1 MNTITLD
8 LSNIIKLDQK
18 QFEKLTQNNRNLQ
31 LELTAKG
38 ELEIMPPTGGETGNR
53 NFEIDGQLWYWNRQY
68 NLGKAFD
75 SSTGFILPNGAT
87 RSPDTSWITLEKWQ
101 NLTSD
106 QRKKFIPLCPDFVIE
121 LLSEN
126 DDLIILRNKMQE
138 YLNNGLKL
146 GWLIN
151 PKLKTVEIYRQNK
164 TVEILENPQT
174 LSGENILPIFIL
186 NLACIFNLS

>member
-8 LSNIIKLDQK
+8 LSNIIKLDQQ

-53 NFEIDGQLWYWNRQY
+53 NFEIYIDLGVWNRQY

-164 TVEILENPQT
+164 AVEILENPQT
-174 LSGENILPIFIL
+174 LSGENILPNFVF
-186 NLACIFNLS
+186 NVNCIFDI

>member
-174 LSGENILPIFIL
+174 LSGENILPNFVF
-186 NLACIFNLS
+186 NVNCIFDI

>member
-8 LSNIIKLDQK
+8 LSNIIKLDQQ

-53 NFEIDGQLWYWNRQY
+53 NFEIDGQLWFWNRQY

-87 RSPDTSWITLEKWQ
+87 RSPDVSWITLEKWQ
-101 NLTSD
+101 NLTPD
-106 QRKKFIPLCPDFVIE
+106 QRKKFLPLCPDFVIE

-126 DDLIILRNKMQE
+126 DDLMLLRNKMKE
-138 YLNNGLKL
+138 YIKNGLKL

-151 PKLKTVEIYRQNK
+151 PKLKTVEIYRQNQE
-164 TVEILENPQT
+164 VEILESPQT
-174 LSGENILPIFIL
+174 LSGENILPSFVF
-186 NLACIFNLS
+186 NVDCIFNI

>member
-126 DDLIILRNKMQE
+126 DDLIILRNKT
-138 YLNNGLKL
+138 
-146 GWLIN
+146 IN
-151 PKLKTVEIYRQNK
+151 AK
-164 TVEILENPQT
+164 
-174 LSGENILPIFIL
+174 
-186 NLACIFNLS
+186 